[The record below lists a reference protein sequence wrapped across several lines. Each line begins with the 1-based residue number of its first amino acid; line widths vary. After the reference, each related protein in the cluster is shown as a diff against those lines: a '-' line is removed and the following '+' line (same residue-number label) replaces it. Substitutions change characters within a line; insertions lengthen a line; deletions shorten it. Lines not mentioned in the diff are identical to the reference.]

1 MLTIQNQGLAAVTM
15 PVGVY
20 LIAGGKYS
28 PNETEVLLTGT
39 THWQKGP
46 TPPPMDTAPCAV
58 AISQTSFISVFNRE
72 IIEFDTSVAGPFSEV
87 GWRDSSIFSKL
98 KWARGLPACA
108 RLDSKVII
116 AGGAWSNDR
125 DTEETPTI
133 YRSTEILNPV
143 SKTLI
148 IGGDMNQPR
157 VFFHILNL
165 NNKLLAIG
173 GFGSNSTTSM
183 EEWDPST
190 STWSM
195 LNYRFSEHKVHYGAL
210 VVSKDLVCPA

>member
-1 MLTIQNQGLAAVTM
+1 M

-87 GWRDSSIFSKL
+87 GWRDLRSYPKL

-116 AGGAWSNDR
+116 AGGAWSNGT

-133 YRSTEILNPV
+133 YRSTEILDPV
-143 SKTLI
+143 SKPLI
-148 IGGDMNQPR
+148 IGGHVNQPR

-165 NNKLLAIG
+165 NNKSAIR
-173 GFGSNSTTSM
+173 GFGSYGRNSTPSM